1 MKGEVKGERGKEG
14 GGEKETKED
23 VSCDTPSFR
32 IRQGWRM
39 TIVVARAMM
48 REKCTM
54 IISGLQRLVRC
65 T

>member
-1 MKGEVKGERGKEG
+1 MKGEGKVKGKERGG
-14 GGEKETKED
+14 GDKETKED